1 MQQVTEAVER
11 HPTVSS
17 ECHWTP
23 ARSAFDAHRPDD
35 KPHNVVAMR

>member
-11 HPTVSS
+11 RPTVSS

-23 ARSAFDAHRPDD
+23 ARSACVARRPDD
-35 KPHNVVAMR
+35 KLHNVVAMR